1 MPNNRTEYGQTT
13 ERKTAKLP
21 NKSPKNLFCYLFLP
35 TFAPR
40 YYKNNTMEYKH
51 RIADNLLRRKLAGK
65 GAVLLEGAKWC
76 GKTTTAEQIANS
88 VLYMSETGKIEQNKN
103 LAKINPALL
112 LRGENPRLI
121 DEWQIAPELWD
132 SVRFE
137 ADHSDSLGQFIL
149 TGSSVPADMSKVVHT
164 GTGRIG
170 WLKMRP
176 MSLWESGESTGEVSL
191 AQLFEGPTKIEG
203 INKQSLEQIAFFTCR
218 GGWPLA
224 VSMEREIALDQAFD
238 YVEAVEKRDIQKV
251 DGVTRDPVRVHRL
264 MRSLA
269 RHQGSQATYSTVRS
283 DLQINESDSIDE
295 DTIASYIKAL
305 KEIFVVEDAEA
316 WNPNLRSKTAIRTS
330 DTRYFTDPS
339 IATAALGIGPSD
351 LINDLNTF
359 GLMFETLCIRDL
371 RVFAEALQGK
381 LYHYRDKTGLECDA
395 VIHLRDGRYGL
406 IEIKLG
412 GDDLISDGI
421 GTLTSLAAKIDTTR
435 MKAPS
440 FLMVLTA
447 VGDYAYR
454 REDGI
459 YIVPIGCL
467 KD

>member
-1 MPNNRTEYGQTT
+1 
-13 ERKTAKLP
+13 
-21 NKSPKNLFCYLFLP
+21 
-35 TFAPR
+35 
-40 YYKNNTMEYKH
+40 MEYKL

-137 ADHSDSLGQFIL
+137 ADHSDSLGLFIL

-176 MSLWESGESTGEVSL
+176 MSLWESGETTGEVSL

-269 RHQGSQATYSTVRS
+269 RHQGSQATYSTIRS
-283 DLQINESDSIDE
+283 DLQMNESDSIDE

-351 LINDLNTF
+351 LIHDLNTF

-412 GDDLISDGI
+412 GDNLISDGI
-421 GTLTSLAAKIDTTR
+421 GTLTSLAEKIDTTR